1 MRLKGGGGKKLLRS
15 RGITGILMPP
25 EQLPWDRRDFRKHER
40 SGSDPRFGGGGFG
53 GGGQNRWREQHHHPR
68 AGSAAPPAFITTP
81 TNHQQQQRWYS
92 DFRSSRPIHPGHG
105 KQGGWHMYPDEA
117 GHGFLPFGSRYGER
131 NLEDD
136 NFRPFG
142 SRADGR
148 YLRNSRENRG
158 SLSQKDW
165 RSPSWE
171 PSASS
176 SGPGRP
182 TTEVTNQKSVEN
194 IQTCDN
200 INSKT
205 DDSSHPLPD
214 TVSDQSHS
222 QSLAKEKHEK
232 NGGTA
237 DGPSSSCQ
245 KSEKENGLGSI
256 DWKPLKWTRSGSLT
270 SRGSG
275 FSHSSS
281 SKSMGVDSTEVV
293 AEVQQK
299 NVAPLQ
305 SPAAA
310 SVLSTAPAPQDEAS
324 SRKKPRLGW
333 GEGLAKYEKKKVE
346 GPEDGT
352 SKYGLVVNVSNTENI
367 QSPSVNLLDKSPII
381 GSLSG
386 CASPATPSSVA
397 CSSSP
402 GVEEKESIKAG
413 RVDHDATN
421 LSCSPS
427 IMSQT
432 PYEGPMFSLENLE
445 LTSIANLSSLINELL
460 QSDDQSSAETG
471 YVRNTSINKLLV
483 WKVDILKALEVT
495 ESEIDSLETELKT
508 LTAEPRSCCPCPA
521 ASIVLPGECHV
532 KPYEEQVTAS
542 SFTVGPTPLKVVS
555 SQDMIKNRSAAPEDE
570 HVMLKDREIDSPGSA
585 TSKLVEVLP
594 SGWMPFLLR
603 QQDVWKVL

>member
-1 MRLKGGGGKKLLRS
+1 
-15 RGITGILMPP
+15 MPP

-53 GGGQNRWREQHHHPR
+53 GGGQNRWREQHHHPH
-68 AGSAAPPAFITTP
+68 APPPHPRLITT
-81 TNHQQQQRWYS
+81 TTTTI
-92 DFRSSRPIHPGHG
+92 SSSSSSAGILIFAPLALSTL
-105 KQGGWHMYPDEA
+105 GGWHMYPDEA

-148 YLRNSRENRG
+148 YLRNSREIRG

-200 INSKT
+200 INSKI

-222 QSLAKEKHEK
+222 QSLAKENHEK

-305 SPAAA
+305 LPAAA
-310 SVLSTAPAPQDEAS
+310 SVLSSAPAPQDETS

-352 SKYGLVVNVSNTENI
+352 SKYGLVVNVTNTENV
-367 QSPSVNLLDKSPII
+367 QSPSVNLLDKSPRI
-381 GSLSG
+381 GSLSD

-402 GVEEKESIKAG
+402 G
-413 RVDHDATN
+413 N
-421 LSCSPS
+421 L
-427 IMSQT
+427 
-432 PYEGPMFSLENLE
+432 
-445 LTSIANLSSLINELL
+445 
-460 QSDDQSSAETG
+460 
-471 YVRNTSINKLLV
+471 
-483 WKVDILKALEVT
+483 
-495 ESEIDSLETELKT
+495 
-508 LTAEPRSCCPCPA
+508 
-521 ASIVLPGECHV
+521 
-532 KPYEEQVTAS
+532 
-542 SFTVGPTPLKVVS
+542 
-555 SQDMIKNRSAAPEDE
+555 
-570 HVMLKDREIDSPGSA
+570 
-585 TSKLVEVLP
+585 
-594 SGWMPFLLR
+594 
-603 QQDVWKVL
+603 

>member
-1 MRLKGGGGKKLLRS
+1 
-15 RGITGILMPP
+15 MPP

-53 GGGQNRWREQHHHPR
+53 GGGQNRWREQHHHPH
-68 AGSAAPPAFITTP
+68 APPP
-81 TNHQQQQRWYS
+81 HPPPYHHHHNNHEQQQQQRWYS

-148 YLRNSRENRG
+148 YLRNSREIRG

-182 TTEVTNQKSVEN
+182 TTEVANQKSVEN

-222 QSLAKEKHEK
+222 QSLAKENHEK

-305 SPAAA
+305 LPAAA
-310 SVLSTAPAPQDEAS
+310 SVLCSAPAPQDETS

-352 SKYGLVVNVSNTENI
+352 SKYGLVVNVTNTENVR
-367 QSPSVNLLDKSPII
+367 SPSVNLLDKSPRI
-381 GSLSG
+381 GSLSD

-402 GVEEKESIKAG
+402 G
-413 RVDHDATN
+413 N
-421 LSCSPS
+421 L
-427 IMSQT
+427 
-432 PYEGPMFSLENLE
+432 
-445 LTSIANLSSLINELL
+445 
-460 QSDDQSSAETG
+460 
-471 YVRNTSINKLLV
+471 
-483 WKVDILKALEVT
+483 
-495 ESEIDSLETELKT
+495 
-508 LTAEPRSCCPCPA
+508 
-521 ASIVLPGECHV
+521 
-532 KPYEEQVTAS
+532 
-542 SFTVGPTPLKVVS
+542 
-555 SQDMIKNRSAAPEDE
+555 
-570 HVMLKDREIDSPGSA
+570 
-585 TSKLVEVLP
+585 
-594 SGWMPFLLR
+594 
-603 QQDVWKVL
+603 